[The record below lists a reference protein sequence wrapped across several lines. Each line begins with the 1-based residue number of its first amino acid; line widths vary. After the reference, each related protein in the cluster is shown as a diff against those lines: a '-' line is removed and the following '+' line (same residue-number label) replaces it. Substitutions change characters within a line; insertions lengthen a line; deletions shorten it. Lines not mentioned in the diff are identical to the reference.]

1 MRINKESLRK
11 YKILLPACACNT
23 GSFAAEELAKYIK
36 KMTGITLPVVKENP
50 DSSPVFT
57 FEKSFDKEI
66 RFDGYKITCK
76 GENIVFSAT
85 MPRGILHSVYA
96 FLEANGCCWAWRG
109 EKNEVV
115 PQKDFLDVTE
125 GITNPALEFRGEC
138 IFSVCKENTEEI
150 RVILDFL
157 AKNRFNMLMTSTRRT
172 IKRPGGWI
180 VNWVDV
186 EEELLPELQKRDMI
200 LNISEHSGRWFFPK
214 SLFEEHP
221 EWFAMNKD
229 GERFSTGQICY
240 GNDEAVEY
248 LKNAYV
254 AYAKEH
260 PEVKILGTWPED
272 GYGFCQCEKCKGGG
286 VVLKAVNKIAKAL
299 YEVRPDLL
307 VEYLSYTKETSD
319 VPPDILPEKNI
330 ITLVANTGV
339 AKEWKR
345 KSDLV
350 GAKGV
355 YRLHYHI
362 TDNTAERAN
371 LPLRTELTRIDC
383 KETLDL
389 GLRGIVPFYIGTD
402 TWFRSNFNTYFLGKF
417 CWDPTLDSNRILK
430 EMCEKYF
437 PAATEEMFALFNA
450 LVELPRVNQ
459 FIPPP
464 WKLWQYWPTLEK
476 DYDGEEYEKITAAMQ
491 NAYSLLE
498 KARTKCGESVDE
510 RHFISAEKFIE
521 FQENMFESWHCR
533 ALAVKAF
540 RKNDAQ
546 TVRKHIADAARLE
559 EKMKNAVQ
567 GQDEKKYGVC
577 GAWIDYEFFIYWRVQ
592 LDKQLVEM
600 RTEENKLPFVD
611 MNPEVELFLPAML
624 NN

>member
-1 MRINKESLRK
+1 
-11 YKILLPACACNT
+11 
-23 GSFAAEELAKYIK
+23 
-36 KMTGITLPVVKENP
+36 
-50 DSSPVFT
+50 
-57 FEKSFDKEI
+57 
-66 RFDGYKITCK
+66 
-76 GENIVFSAT
+76 
-85 MPRGILHSVYA
+85 
-96 FLEANGCCWAWRG
+96 
-109 EKNEVV
+109 
-115 PQKDFLDVTE
+115 
-125 GITNPALEFRGEC
+125 
-138 IFSVCKENTEEI
+138 
-150 RVILDFL
+150 
-157 AKNRFNMLMTSTRRT
+157 
-172 IKRPGGWI
+172 
-180 VNWVDV
+180 
-186 EEELLPELQKRDMI
+186 
-200 LNISEHSGRWFFPK
+200 
-214 SLFEEHP
+214 
-221 EWFAMNKD
+221 
-229 GERFSTGQICY
+229 
-240 GNDEAVEY
+240 
-248 LKNAYV
+248 
-254 AYAKEH
+254 
-260 PEVKILGTWPED
+260 
-272 GYGFCQCEKCKGGG
+272 
-286 VVLKAVNKIAKAL
+286 
-299 YEVRPDLL
+299 
-307 VEYLSYTKETSD
+307 
-319 VPPDILPEKNI
+319 
-330 ITLVANTGV
+330 
-339 AKEWKR
+339 
-345 KSDLV
+345 
-350 GAKGV
+350 
-355 YRLHYHI
+355 
-362 TDNTAERAN
+362 
-371 LPLRTELTRIDC
+371 
-383 KETLDL
+383 
-389 GLRGIVPFYIGTD
+389 
-402 TWFRSNFNTYFLGKF
+402 
-417 CWDPTLDSNRILK
+417 
-430 EMCEKYF
+430 MCEKYF